1 MQIEFQQSIM
11 SFDPSKMVKGTIEQL
26 FSYGQCMYVCMY
38 VGMYV
43 YMYVCN
49 ACKTVVLSG

>member
-1 MQIEFQQSIM
+1 
-11 SFDPSKMVKGTIEQL
+11 
-26 FSYGQCMYVCMY
+26 MYLCMY

-49 ACKTVVLSG
+49 YLCVHVHNFFRKLYGEFGSLKKDIQSK